1 MDLLIYGMGTR
12 QQREGI
18 RGIPYLQQKCS
29 QHRMDISSLVS
40 QGMISGLEIVGWYV
54 VIRERGNDLTATL
67 ERMAYNSP
75 AGTWGA
81 LVDNMADA
89 TPRTDAQSF
98 CSVPDR

>member
-1 MDLLIYGMGTR
+1 MAWQHGNSVRVLEAFRIYNR
-12 QQREGI
+12 SVLSI
-18 RGIPYLQQKCS
+18 
-29 QHRMDISSLVS
+29 RMDISSLVS
-40 QGMISGLEIVGWYV
+40 QEMISGLELVGWYV
-54 VIRERGNDLTATL
+54 VIRERENDLTATL

-81 LVDNMADA
+81 LVDNIADA